1 MLVTRP
7 LDAHA
12 LPLHLVQ
19 GGCDTVVPVAGAEAF
34 AEACRTV
41 GVRCSL
47 NVVASDHAGVVGTA
61 YDPSHGVCVPSDGA
75 AATIGLAAALRAI
88 DAALTGS

>member
-19 GGCDTVVPVAGAEAF
+19 GGCDTVVPVEG